1 MNSTF
6 ATWLYAISSVG
17 LVSLVSFVG
26 VVTLAVSPRR
36 LKQAVFVLV
45 SLAVGA
51 MFGDAFIH
59 LLPEAFENPR
69 PKAATSMYVL
79 FGIFA
84 FFFLEKFLL
93 WRHQHTFESDDR
105 IQPVGYMNLVADGVH
120 NLMDGVLIGASY
132 LISVQIGIAT
142 TAAVLLHEIPQEI
155 GDFGVLLHAGFTIR
169 RALLF
174 NFLSA
179 TLAIAGT
186 IAALAIGPGVKGFV
200 TAVLPLGA
208 GGFIYIAGSD
218 LIPELHKEL
227 TPSKS
232 LLQLV
237 SMTVGVGLM
246 LFLILLD

>member
-1 MNSTF
+1 MNSTLT
-6 ATWLYAISSVG
+6 TWLYAISSVI

-26 VVTLAVSPRR
+26 IFTLAVSGSR
-36 LKQAVFVLV
+36 LKQAVFAMV

-59 LLPEAFENPR
+59 LLPESFGNPR
-69 PKAATSMYVL
+69 PKAATSLYVL
-79 FGIFA
+79 SGIFA

-93 WRHQHTFESDDR
+93 WRHQHTFESDNH
-105 IQPVGYMNLVADGVH
+105 IHPVGYMNLIADGVH

-132 LISVQIGIAT
+132 LISPHVGLAT

-186 IAALAIGPGVKGFV
+186 LIALTIGSGAKGFV
-200 TAVLPLGA
+200 AVVLPLGA

-237 SMTVGVGLM
+237 SMAVGVGLM
-246 LFLILLD
+246 LLLTLLD